1 MAATITIPK
10 KDARELTWALP
21 RRQDERGRYVIQQSI
36 VGGSRWETIH
46 ELVFSWDGVS
56 WMFSFRNP
64 ATEMVDDTWWQ
75 EAPDEIVCTEVHEVL
90 STKFVPVESQEQ
102 GDALTWANDTLNV
115 LEECDRYDLADQL
128 RRWVTF

>member
-10 KDARELTWALP
+10 EDAREL
-21 RRQDERGRYVIQQSI
+21 IQQSI
-36 VGGSRWETIH
+36 VGGSRWETIQ
-46 ELVFSWDGVS
+46 LVFSWDGVS

-90 STKFVPVESQEQ
+90 STKFVPVESRDQEDDRYE
-102 GDALTWANDTLNV
+102 GDAMKWANDVINV

-128 RRWVTF
+128 RRWVPF